1 VGWLVTAID
10 HSTRTTQYDGHPP
23 LKIIQ
28 TIAGIQA
35 SHGGTSRS
43 VPALC
48 EALAAE
54 TQHAIHLLAT
64 SPPRGENNCWPS
76 SPVVCHEAASSR
88 VWGRLWS
95 GYGYER
101 ILTSLISPGAQVP
114 QDRAVIHDHGLWLA
128 TNHSV
133 ARFCRQ
139 HKVPRVVS
147 PRGMLSEWA
156 VLRNSWKKKVAWY
169 AYQQQDLMSAT
180 AFHVTSAL
188 EAEDVRR
195 MGLRQP
201 VAVIPNG
208 ITFPRVD
215 VARERRPGTRRMLF
229 LSRIHPKKGLI
240 ELIQA
245 WKKTASTQGWEL
257 VLVGPD
263 EGGYAGTVQNQIDGL
278 GLRDQIRLEP
288 PVTDAE
294 KWQTY
299 AKADVF
305 VLPSF
310 SENFGLV
317 IAEALAAGLPVLT
330 TTGTPWND
338 LIHRGCGWWV
348 APTVAE
354 LHHALEEILAMP
366 SDALAQMGMRG
377 SEWVRQ
383 EFQWSTVAAMMSEFY
398 DWLLNP
404 SSVAVPEFVQQH

>member
-1 VGWLVTAID
+1 
-10 HSTRTTQYDGHPP
+10 
-23 LKIIQ
+23 
-28 TIAGIQA
+28 
-35 SHGGTSRS
+35 
-43 VPALC
+43 
-48 EALAAE
+48 
-54 TQHAIHLLAT
+54 
-64 SPPRGENNCWPS
+64 
-76 SPVVCHEAASSR
+76 
-88 VWGRLWS
+88 
-95 GYGYER
+95 
-101 ILTSLISPGAQVP
+101 
-114 QDRAVIHDHGLWLA
+114 
-128 TNHSV
+128 
-133 ARFCRQ
+133 
-139 HKVPRVVS
+139 
-147 PRGMLSEWA
+147 MMSEWA
-156 VLRNSWKKKVAWY
+156 VSRNSWKKKLAWY
-169 AYQQQDLMSAT
+169 AYQQKDLLSAT
-180 AFHVTSAL
+180 AFHVTSEL

-195 MGLRQP
+195 VGLSQP

-208 ITFPRVD
+208 ITFPRAD
-215 VARERRPGTRRMLF
+215 VARERRVGTRRMLF

-245 WKKTASTQGWEL
+245 WKKTTNTQGWEL

-263 EGGYAGTVQNQIDGL
+263 EGGYAATVQNEIDAV

-366 SDALAQMGMRG
+366 SDALDQMGMRG
-377 SEWVRQ
+377 SDWVRQ
-383 EFQWSTVAAMMSEFY
+383 QFQWSTVAAMMSEFY
-398 DWLLNP
+398 DWILNP
-404 SSVAVPEFVQQH
+404 SSATVPEFVQQQ